1 MRLVTQ
7 PGQPATDAAT
17 TPQEPIRIC
26 LPEYPG
32 VEHVGDLP
40 PNVDVVWA
48 PEEPTPDQLPD
59 FATIDLVV
67 PLRPERAPLIELMA
81 GPSTGRLKVIQ
92 TLSAGVDWLVG
103 KVPAHITVCNARGAF
118 DAPLAE
124 WVVGAILAMER
135 GLIQSRDLEI
145 TRDWTPFEPTEV
157 AGRRVVILGFG
168 AIGSAV
174 AARLAPFGVDV
185 VGVARSPREGGEG
198 VAPALGLD
206 SLDEVLP
213 TAQVLVNLLPLST
226 ATTGLLDARRLA
238 LLPDDAL
245 IVNGGRGKTIDAI
258 GLLRE
263 LDAGR
268 LRAVLDVTDPEP
280 LPPESP
286 LWSIPNVVI
295 SPHIAGDS
303 AEATVRTFK
312 IAGDQIRRFAAGEP
326 LQNEV
331 PRYLLE

>member
-1 MRLVTQ
+1 MTES
-7 PGQPATDAAT
+7 GASAA
-17 TPQEPIRIC
+17 EPIVVC

-32 VEHVGDLP
+32 VEHIGDLP
-40 PNVDVVWA
+40 DNVEVVWVA
-48 PEEPTPDQLPD
+48 EEADPSTLPD
-59 FATIDLVV
+59 PATIDFIV
-67 PLRPERAPLIELMA
+67 PLQAMRPPIRATLDSV
-81 GPSTGRLKVIQ
+81 STGRLKVIQ

-103 KVPAHITVCNARGAF
+103 HVPPHVTVCNAKGAF

-157 AGRRVVILGFG
+157 AGRRVVILGHG
-168 AIGSAV
+168 SIGSAI
-174 AARLAPFGVDV
+174 AARLKAFDADV
-185 VGVARSPREGGEG
+185 IGVARTARPDDG
-198 VAPALGLD
+198 VLGLD
-206 SLDEVLP
+206 SLDELLP
-213 TAQVLVNLLPLST
+213 TAQVLVNMLPLSSE
-226 ATTGLLDARRLA
+226 TTGLLDERRLA

-245 IVNGGRGKTIDAI
+245 VVNGGRGRTIDAVA
-258 GLLRE
+258 LLRE
-263 LDAGR
+263 LDLGR

-286 LWSIPNVVI
+286 LWSIPNVLI

-303 AEATVRTFK
+303 APATVRTFK
-312 IAGDQIRRFAAGEP
+312 IAGDQIRRFAAGEE
-326 LQNEV
+326 LQNQV